1 MSQEQP
7 LTYEGILE
15 LFRQTDRMFQE
26 TDRKFQDTDR
36 KFQETREQ
44 MKETDRKFQ
53 DTDRKFQETR
63 EQMRE
68 TDRKFQE
75 TDRKF
80 QETDRKISALGSRIG
95 EIIENMVGGGHIV
108 TQFQKLGYNVTAHS
122 RYKIFGE
129 SGTSSSGEIDLFL
142 EDGDIAILVEVKTT
156 LKTQDVIDH
165 IERLEKYR
173 RYVDSNGSG
182 EKRHFIGAVA
192 GAVAEENVIKF
203 AQSKG
208 LYVIVQ
214 SGETFKIV
222 TPPEGFKAKE
232 Y

>member
-26 TDRKFQDTDR
+26 TREQMMETDRKFQDTDR
-36 KFQETREQ
+36 KFQETDRKFQETRDQ
-44 MKETDRKFQ
+44 MMETDRKFQ

-63 EQMRE
+63 EQMR
-68 TDRKFQE
+68 
-75 TDRKF
+75 
-80 QETDRKISALGSRIG
+80 ETDRKISALGSRIG

-156 LKTQDVIDH
+156 LKTQDVLDH

-222 TPPEGFKAKE
+222 TPPEGFKVKE